1 MYARACFLEIDRLR
15 PTPLEQKRWRFGA
28 GASAM
33 QRGTECGGGRWVG
46 ESTSERGAA
55 GDHRSGPSVT
65 EIRDGI
71 DAHSVQRFLGI
82 RAVRT
87 GESCAQARYT
97 PESGAGRRTLKLFDV
112 WSGPRWCGRRHS
124 TKASESVG
132 VRLLRSAEERRH
144 RTTGHVIS

>member
-1 MYARACFLEIDRLR
+1 MEDVEVMDEWLADGTIGVCTSLLSRNRL
-15 PTPLEQKRWRFGA
+15 
-28 GASAM
+28 SATDST
-33 QRGTECGGGRWVG
+33 GTEEVAIRRGGVRDAARYGVRRRDVG
-46 ESTSERGAA
+46 WAKSTSERGAA

-97 PESGAGRRTLKLFDV
+97 PEKRCRTKN
-112 WSGPRWCGRRHS
+112 
-124 TKASESVG
+124 
-132 VRLLRSAEERRH
+132 AEA
-144 RTTGHVIS
+144 I